1 VNLGVVKEKAFCV
14 AAASATRALQRQWL
28 CCARYPLAQ
37 DTITQILCQMRSAMR
52 FQHAH
57 PKTIYT
63 SKNGGR
69 AEHYFQLQETT
80 PNRNTNGWYVEL
92 AGQPQT
98 I

>member
-1 VNLGVVKEKAFCV
+1 
-14 AAASATRALQRQWL
+14 
-28 CCARYPLAQ
+28 
-37 DTITQILCQMRSAMR
+37 MRSAMR

-98 I
+98 L